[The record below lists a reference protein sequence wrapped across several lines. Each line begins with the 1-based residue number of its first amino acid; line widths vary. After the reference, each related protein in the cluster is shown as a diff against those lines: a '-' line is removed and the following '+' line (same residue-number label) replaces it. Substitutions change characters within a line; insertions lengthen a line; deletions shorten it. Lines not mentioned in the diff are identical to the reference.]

1 MEKFNGDE
9 MSVEPNAEP
18 SPVQNQDETN
28 IPELRYR
35 DQTPISRPDSE
46 RPRAT
51 LSPMAEEE
59 NNDDFST
66 KVENAVKLSMATI
79 VPGIIDQLKN
89 QLADLIKDAIQVS
102 MQNLKQEIMSEV
114 YWRLSF
120 QKMQCD
126 LKALSEAELVE
137 SYTRRE
143 NVKILGV
150 QESSNRETNEETMEK
165 VLKVANETNAQIE
178 FIRKM
183 REDQRIV
190 STWTREGT
198 IFFVWK
204 DDGKIYRIQGLYEG
218 AKFLDYSQ
226 NDLNECFGSVFGNSS
241 NPSGS

>member
-1 MEKFNGDE
+1 
-9 MSVEPNAEP
+9 
-18 SPVQNQDETN
+18 
-28 IPELRYR
+28 
-35 DQTPISRPDSE
+35 
-46 RPRAT
+46 
-51 LSPMAEEE
+51 
-59 NNDDFST
+59 
-66 KVENAVKLSMATI
+66 MATI

-114 YWRLSF
+114 CWRLSS
-120 QKMQCD
+120 QKMQGD

-165 VLKVANETNAQIE
+165 ILKVANETNAQIE
-178 FIRKM
+178 LKDISIAHRLPSRASQNKPIIVRFARRIAQLQLLRNKKSLSENSDYRHIKIYEDISQARAKFIRKM

-218 AKFLDYSQ
+218 AKFLDYSH
-226 NDLNECFGSVFGNSS
+226 NDLNECFSSVFGNSS